1 MMVLNEQNQSSW
13 VVLTN
18 IKSIQPVRKWYGFTH
33 IYVDCDVQ
41 RGVSVLHKDIK
52 VQLVYMAEDSFSVK
66 FKEPDNNN
74 EIMFC
79 MVNINGVWRSTHE
92 CYTIKSHIDC
102 DSLNVICTLF
112 HAMDHLIQSD

>member
-1 MMVLNEQNQSSW
+1 MVLNEQNQASW

-52 VQLVYMAEDSFSVK
+52 VQLVYMAEDSFSVT
-66 FKEPDNNN
+66 FQEPDQEN
-74 EIMFC
+74 ETTFC
-79 MVNINGVWRSTHE
+79 MVKINGSWRSTHE
-92 CYTIKSHIDC
+92 CYTMKFPKDC
-102 DSLNVICTLF
+102 DNLNAICTSF
-112 HAMDHLIQSD
+112 YRMNHLIQSD